1 MKLAMFKIDTPVGP
15 QSRFGVVKLDGGTDN
30 TIEDARTNAARTS
43 AYIEQSY

>member
-30 TIEDARTNAARTS
+30 TIEDARTNAGNVVD
-43 AYIEQSY
+43 IILIKF